1 MSSIRLS
8 QFNGIEIDDFAH
20 EVAKISLWIA
30 EHQMNEEMV
39 KVIPSANPAL
49 LPLKDAGNIIRGNS
63 LRIDWNEVVS
73 HKPND
78 EVYIMGNPPYL
89 GAKLQ
94 NKQQKSDLSF
104 VLGDEINSK
113 K

>member
-39 KVIPSANPAL
+39 KAIPSSNPAL
-49 LPLKDAGNIIRGNS
+49 LPLKDSGNIIRGNA
-63 LRIDWNEVVS
+63 LHLDWNEIVP
-73 HKPND
+73 HKPDD
-78 EVYIMGNPPYL
+78 EIYIMGNPH
-89 GAKLQ
+89 
-94 NKQQKSDLSF
+94 
-104 VLGDEINSK
+104 I
-113 K
+113 